1 LRKSEVDM
9 KSWRIGKRLGIGFG
23 IGVVFLIAVGW
34 LSLRGM
40 AAMNASLQTIA
51 NERSVVVGF
60 TNQVLQ
66 LSIDNARIT
75 MQLFMVSGP
84 AKEQLLALNKE
95 NQRLI
100 GVGVERIERLLSTE
114 KEKALFN
121 EVKTLRTPYLDS
133 RVEMKKLLAAGHR
146 DAAIAMANDDMIPKL
161 MVYRASWNRFLAAQN
176 DALKA
181 AVAEGAARY
190 RSTRALAL
198 SLIVL
203 AALAATVIGVVV
215 TRRITTPI
223 LDLTRTVQRVS
234 MERDYSLRAVR
245 STSDG
250 MGLLADGF
258 NDMLGQI
265 QKQNVA
271 LQQAR
276 DGLEEKVTERT
287 HDLESANAM
296 FRATFEQ
303 AAVGI
308 AHVGTDGR
316 WLRVNRRLCEMVG
329 YTREELLARTFQEI
343 THPADLEADL
353 ENVRRMLAG
362 EIQTYSM
369 EKRYIRKDGTA
380 AWIALTVSLARD
392 AEGRT
397 KYFISVIED
406 IEPRKRA
413 EVERTHLAEIVERWT
428 TTFSI
433 SAAGTFRPQSRH
445 R

>member
-1 LRKSEVDM
+1 M
-9 KSWRIGKRLGIGFG
+9 KSWRIGQRLGIGFG

-51 NERSVVVGF
+51 NERSVIVGF

-84 AKEQLLALNKE
+84 AGEQLLALNKE

-100 GVGVERIERLLSTE
+100 GVEVERIEKLLSTE
-114 KEKALFN
+114 EEKALFN
-121 EVKTLRTPYLDS
+121 EVKTLRMPYLDS
-133 RVEMKKLLAAGHR
+133 RAEMKKLLAAGHR

-198 SLIVL
+198 SLIIL
-203 AALAATVIGVVV
+203 AALAATVLGAAV

-223 LDLTRTVQRVS
+223 LDLTRTVQHVS
-234 MERDYSLRAVR
+234 TERDYSLRAVR
-245 STSDG
+245 STSDE

-265 QKQNVA
+265 QQQHVA
-271 LQQAR
+271 LQEAH
-276 DGLEEKVTERT
+276 DGLGEKVKERT

-308 AHVGTDGR
+308 AHVGIDGR
-316 WLRVNRRLCEMVG
+316 FLRVNQRLCEKLG
-329 YTREELLARTFQEI
+329 YTREELLARAVQEI
-343 THPADLEADL
+343 THPADLQTDL

-362 EIQTYSM
+362 D
-369 EKRYIRKDGTA
+369 RK
-380 AWIALTVSLARD
+380 
-392 AEGRT
+392 
-397 KYFISVIED
+397 SV
-406 IEPRKRA
+406 
-413 EVERTHLAEIVERWT
+413 V
-428 TTFSI
+428 
-433 SAAGTFRPQSRH
+433 
-445 R
+445 